1 MCPWCAR
8 TQVPTGTEVSIEE
21 DVKKGTTVVHVS
33 VVGFADK
40 CFMRTG
46 HLQKT
51 KPGAADAYADVDS
64 DAEILDSPEKAKVG
78 KSRLGN
84 DTTPAAAHASSTS
97 EDERLAAVLVRLGPV
112 LKTLGDQSK
121 LPAAESAELQQA
133 SVPFRPRSCLPGARA
148 RRLLVVGCW
157 LLVVVWWQRW
167 PRRVCA
173 CCIDGGASGRETSGR
188 GRGHRRPLCVAV
200 CGVSRGGRGIRAHSH
215 SLPGAFSLPAN
226 LAHRTTGT
234 PHDSWCRQH

>member
-1 MCPWCAR
+1 MASKLKFRKGETTHVVKTKKGGAKIYKDKKCKTELCFGTDQKAKR
-8 TQVPTGTEVSIEE
+8 VPTGTEVSIEE

-64 DAEILDSPEKAKVG
+64 DAEILDSPEKVKVG

-121 LPAAESAELQQA
+121 LPAAESAELQQLVSA
-133 SVPFRPRSCLPGARA
+133 ALAANFSHDD
-148 RRLLVVGCW
+148 RLTAAVL
-157 LLVVVWWQRW
+157 
-167 PRRVCA
+167 RVTA
-173 CCIDGGASGRETSGR
+173 ALAALGSQQK
-188 GRGHRRPLCVAV
+188 
-200 CGVSRGGRGIRAHSH
+200 
-215 SLPGAFSLPAN
+215 LPAEEVSE
-226 LAHRTTGT
+226 LTAMAEKV
-234 PHDSWCRQH
+234 S